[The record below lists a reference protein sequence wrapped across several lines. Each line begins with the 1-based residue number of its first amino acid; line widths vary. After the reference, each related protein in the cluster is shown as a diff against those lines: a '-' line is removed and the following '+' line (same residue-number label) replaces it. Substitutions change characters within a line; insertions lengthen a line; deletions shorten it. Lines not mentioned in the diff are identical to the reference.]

1 MYHHK
6 MTWKAM
12 EEERMERELED
23 AWERERQSQV
33 EASGSR

>member
-6 MTWKAM
+6 MTWKAR
-12 EEERMERELED
+12 EEERMEMELED
-23 AWERERQSQV
+23 AWERERRSPD